1 MSTSEFN
8 NKWIAAIYYSEL
20 GFTDRVYFDTQSEC
34 LNYIYNLLKKTQKKN
49 REENYIE
56 IYFGHNNENE
66 KLEDTTS
73 FVITWDRRKDYENPK
88 ISFTMEFGRYSKKES
103 RHFFF
108 PVKID

>member
-20 GFTDRVYFDTQSEC
+20 GFTNRVYFDTQSEC
-34 LNYIYNLLKKTQKKN
+34 LNYIYDLLKKTQKKN

-56 IYFGHNNENE
+56 IYFSHNNENE

-73 FVITWDRRKDYENPK
+73 FVITWDRRKIMKILKYLLLWNLGDIVKKNLD
-88 ISFTMEFGRYSKKES
+88 ISFSLYK
-103 RHFFF
+103 
-108 PVKID
+108 